1 MAHFHLSMKVQPQ
14 RSDGGRLSAKSHFD
28 YIARE
33 NQYAHMRGRQEDFVL
48 SESGNLPDWAN
59 GQAGAGKFWQE
70 AEDHRSARG
79 RAYREVEIGL
89 QEELSLED
97 NLKLL
102 HDFMHEFHIDQYAY
116 TFAIHS
122 KNSTLETGHKNIHVH
137 LMFNEKIQEKNRPL
151 GPEKFF
157 SRYSKNENGELTGGY
172 RSSREFTSKDMLMTM
187 RKRWSEMVNEKFKE
201 RGIAAEITEKNNADR
216 YDELT
221 ASGRS
226 EEAEMVNRPAA
237 PHLGK
242 AYRSASVLAHVRDLE
257 YKEEVRDWEALQDGQ
272 DDQSE
277 EAEKEAADKRLKKF
291 AEQNSREQKLLL
303 FINDMQIRKLAR
315 KLQLERE
322 KYRKQQLM
330 EQQDNKQ
337 LPDPV
342 TITVEDVSIR
352 MREEEDR
359 LHREAQEALEDYK
372 ELRTQIRSDKMLKND
387 AVEAV
392 LGHQWRLERQRY
404 LGLKGTLRV
413 LQKQILNRRSVEE
426 QKQFNRRVNKVAKA
440 LREAEKIQ
448 ADYKLDIKKHQAEIL
463 AVYTPSVAK
472 NNQKKAASR
481 KAYAV
486 YKQKGKLERQVHDKR
501 VLLEKQNAPDT
512 ILYAEKL
519 ARQVQPWCKLY
530 GQDKLDNLPN
540 LTLVND
546 KSQRFYITGTPR
558 WYKNKQVWVAR
569 AVRLHDDMK
578 NGKAPLYKVT
588 LEKTKVNFKGK
599 EVDAI
604 KIKAVENTKE
614 WIPMYKAVERKP
626 KRCTQG
632 KFAAKSP
639 QVQNQTHTGNK
650 AAVAAAREINRLAAE
665 AMQSDTGRLN
675 VHWQDDERKYIKKT
689 KLERVEQ
696 ELYGG
701 R

>member
-14 RSDGGRLSAKSHFD
+14 RSDGGKLSAKSHFD

-48 SESGNLPDWAN
+48 SESGNLPGWAN
-59 GQAGAGKFWQE
+59 GQAGVFWQE
-70 AEDHRSARG
+70 AEDHRAARG

-97 NLKLL
+97 NLELL

-122 KNSTLETGHKNIHVH
+122 KDSTLETGHKNIHAH
-137 LMFNEKIQEKNRPL
+137 LMFNEKIQEKDRPL

-172 RSSREFTSKDMLMTM
+172 HSSREFTSKDMLLTM
-187 RKRWSEMVNEKFKE
+187 RSRWAEMVNEKFKE

-221 ASGRS
+221 AAGRN
-226 EEAEMVNRPAA
+226 EDAEMVNRPAA

-242 AYRSASVLAHVRDLE
+242 AYRSANVLAHVRDLE
-257 YKEEVRDWEALQDGQ
+257 YEEEVRDFNALRDGNE
-272 DDQSE
+272 DQSE

-291 AEQNSREQKLLL
+291 AEQNRQEQKLLL

-315 KLQLERE
+315 QLQLERE
-322 KYRKQQLM
+322 KYRKQQR
-330 EQQDNKQ
+330 QQQ
-337 LPDPV
+337 TSQEELPDPV

-359 LHREAQEALEDYK
+359 LHREAQEALENYK

-404 LGLKGTLRV
+404 LGLKGTIRV

-448 ADYKLDIKKHQAEIL
+448 ADYKLDIKKHLAEIL
-463 AVYTPSVAK
+463 AVYTQSMAK
-472 NNQKKAASR
+472 NNKKKAASR
-481 KAYAV
+481 KIYAV
-486 YKQKGKLERQVHDKR
+486 YKKKDKLEHQVHDKR
-501 VLLEKQNAPDT
+501 VLLETQNTPDT

-530 GQDKLDNLPN
+530 GQDKLDKLPN
-540 LTLVND
+540 LALVND

-558 WYKNKQVWVAR
+558 WYKDKQVWVAR

-578 NGKAPLYKVT
+578 HGKAPLYKVT

-632 KFAAKSP
+632 KFAASQQ
-639 QVQNQTHTGNK
+639 QVQ
-650 AAVAAAREINRLAAE
+650 AAAHDSGSTAARAAHEINRLAAE

-675 VHWQDDERKYIKKT
+675 ITWQDDERKYIKKT
-689 KLERVEQ
+689 KLEQVER